1 MPDLFSP
8 GNLIRTDGRRSNGR
22 SSQGDIWNRIS
33 PPPRNRNRMKFEIVG
48 RISPELGEPVIYLRS
63 LPEDDRFAEILL
75 DGQVRVVRK
84 EVLVAL

>member
-1 MPDLFSP
+1 
-8 GNLIRTDGRRSNGR
+8 
-22 SSQGDIWNRIS
+22 
-33 PPPRNRNRMKFEIVG
+33 MKFEIVG